1 MPADGTSPPGL
12 EVTMRRVAGVVSFI
26 AVILMAL
33 GFVDTLA
40 QGGMSSLPDVA
51 AVPPWRLFHPAD
63 VPVGLWTMSAGILL
77 LALIPILRV
86 LLAVVV
92 FARRRDLLDVAV
104 AIVVLLELLLSTRAG
119 G

>member
-1 MPADGTSPPGL
+1 MPTHGTSAPGL
-12 EVTMRRVAGVVSFI
+12 EVTMRRVAALVSFV

-40 QGGMSSLPDVA
+40 QGGMSSLSDVA
-51 AVPPWRLFHPAD
+51 AIPPWQLVHPAG
-63 VPVGLWTMSAGILL
+63 VPLGLWTMSAGILL
-77 LALIPILRV
+77 LALIPALRV

-92 FARRRDLLDVAV
+92 FARRRDVLDIVVAT
-104 AIVVLLELLLSTRAG
+104 VVLLELLLSTRAG